1 MSAVDAER
9 LIAAPRVDRRIAAG
23 NTGLDLESITAVNP
37 QHRPPLVELCRT
49 GHHGKLCARHLTD
62 RRRWPPGASGVHVLR
77 RPPAVVDCH
86 HGHSER
92 AAQG

>member
-9 LIAAPRVDRRIAAG
+9 LIAAPRVNRRIATG
-23 NTGLDLESITAVNP
+23 NTGLDLESITAVNA
-37 QHRPPLVELCRT
+37 QHRPPLVELCRISDNDD
-49 GHHGKLCARHLTD
+49 LFACHLTD
-62 RRRWPPGASGVHVLR
+62 RRRWPPGVSGVHILR

-86 HGHSER
+86 HGHGEC